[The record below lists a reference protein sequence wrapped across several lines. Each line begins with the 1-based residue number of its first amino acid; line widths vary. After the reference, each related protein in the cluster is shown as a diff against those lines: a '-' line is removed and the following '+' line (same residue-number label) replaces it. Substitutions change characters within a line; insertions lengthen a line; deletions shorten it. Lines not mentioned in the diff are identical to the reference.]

1 MSIPSKP
8 HSLTILNVSESEPVR
23 RTIEN
28 LTALC
33 SGGADLSPAAEA
45 NVEASVTPAVA
56 AAAVAAAVTDKKS
69 RRETGS
75 TLIGSPYQSG
85 RNRNGRSSIR
95 SRRCRCILQ
104 TQRDFGALS
113 RAELRPP
120 LRAPV

>member
-8 HSLTILNVSESEPVR
+8 HSLTILNVSESEPLR

-33 SGGADLSPAAEA
+33 NGGADLSLAAEA
-45 NVEASVTPAVA
+45 NVGASVAAAGA

-75 TLIGSPYQSG
+75 ALIGSPYQSG
-85 RNRNGRSSIR
+85 RNRNVSQFGSKSLLP
-95 SRRCRCILQ
+95 SRFRCI
-104 TQRDFGALS
+104 
-113 RAELRPP
+113 
-120 LRAPV
+120 